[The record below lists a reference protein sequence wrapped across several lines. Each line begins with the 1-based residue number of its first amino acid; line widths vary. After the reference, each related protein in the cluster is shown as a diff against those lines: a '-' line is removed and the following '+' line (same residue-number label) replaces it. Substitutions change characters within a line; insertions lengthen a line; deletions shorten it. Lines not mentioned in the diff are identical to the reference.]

1 MKIRL
6 TILALVLIPVLV
18 AGGFAVTKTPMSA
31 PVVAVLGAVMIW
43 LAYTRYA
50 RRIDAEVIRPDD
62 KKATPARMYMDGVD
76 FMPTSRNVLY
86 GYHFK
91 SIAAAGPI
99 VGPIA
104 AATLWGWMPALLW
117 LTLGVSFL
125 GWASDYSAIV
135 VAVRN
140 DGNSLSAI
148 AHRLISPRA
157 RIILFV
163 FIFFYLLLLAGAFVG
178 IMAGIFDP
186 RADVPFGIL
195 MLAIMGL
202 LMGQMLYKWKMDLIL
217 VTFIAVALTLGG
229 MALGAKGI
237 SSAKGVTPDGK
248 PAATIVFGG
257 PVNSVV
263 EKVGN
268 GLNRITGGEP
278 MYTVVDPTKAD
289 PRLATTVIT
298 ADGKIVPKYVD
309 KSGAIKMMPSFVFW
323 CLMVF
328 LFSYLGT
335 VLPIWR
341 FAQPTNYIGF
351 WVTFITIGLSAL
363 GAIVGGVRALFGNP
377 EMIKAVTFQTKV
389 FSTLMPMSQA
399 KDAAGNILQAL
410 PAIQPIWPMLFVT
423 IACGAISGWH
433 ALVGS
438 IGTARQLEYETDAL
452 PVGGGGMFSENALAL
467 LSLVAVSIAGGAG
480 AGAFAAGVGKLLGM
494 VTFGAIAPA
503 YGTAL
508 GFGVFVVIVLTMV
521 QLVFRVMRVTLGE
534 WLGDTWAGFK
544 NAHISAIVSMGLA
557 LVLVLS
563 GTWIYLWQL
572 FGASNQ
578 LMAAL
583 SLLIVS
589 LWLKSIGRSPRYAF
603 WPMLF
608 MYVTTMAAILV
619 TAYNLYASILSN
631 PKIAAQPINSFGA
644 IAMLIVAGLLF
655 IAAILIAWDAF
666 KAWRKLDVKGATP
679 TPTRDRERELV
690 SAHD

>member
-1 MKIRL
+1 MNIRL
-6 TILALVLIPVLV
+6 IILILVLIPIAVG
-18 AGGFAVTKTPMSA
+18 GGFALAHRPMTA
-31 PVVAVLGAVMIW
+31 PVIAILGAVMIW
-43 LAYTRYA
+43 LAYSRYA
-50 RRIDAEVIRPDD
+50 RRIDRDVLRPDD

-104 AATLWGWMPALLW
+104 AATLWGWLPALLW
-117 LTLGVSFL
+117 LTLGVTFL
-125 GWASDYSAIV
+125 GWASDYSAIM

-148 AHRLISPRA
+148 AHRLIAPRA

-186 RADVPFGIL
+186 RADVPFGIF

-202 LMGQMLYKWKMDLIL
+202 LMGQMLYRWKMDLIL

-237 SSAKGVTPDGK
+237 GTAQGVGADGK
-248 PAATIVFGG
+248 PAKAIVFAG
-257 PVNSVV
+257 PINSVV
-263 EKVGN
+263 EKIGN

-298 ADGKIVPKYVD
+298 PDGKVVPKYVD
-309 KSGAIKMMPSFVFW
+309 KTGAIKMMPSFIFW

-351 WVTFITIGLSAL
+351 WVTLLTIGLSAI
-363 GAIVGGVRALFGNP
+363 GAVVGGIRALFGNP
-377 EMIKAVTFQTKV
+377 DMVAAITFQTKV
-389 FSTLMPMSQA
+389 FSTWVPMTQA

-480 AGAFAAGVGKLLGM
+480 AGAFAAGVGKLLGI

-534 WLGDTWAGFK
+534 WLGDTWVGFK
-544 NAHISAIVSMGLA
+544 NPHISAIISMGLA
-557 LVLVLS
+557 LLLVLS

-589 LWLKSIGRSPRYAF
+589 LWLKSIGRNPRYAF
-603 WPMLF
+603 WPMIF
-608 MYVTTMAAILV
+608 MYVTTMAAIVV
-619 TAYNLYASILSN
+619 TGYNLYASILSN
-631 PKIAAQPINSFGA
+631 PKIAAQPINSIGA

-655 IAAILIAWDAF
+655 IAAVLIAYDAF
-666 KAWRKLDVKGATP
+666 KAWGRLGGKPVSKPAP
-679 TPTRDRERELV
+679 EPELV
-690 SAHD
+690 GAAHD